1 MSKQTLNQNEVLSAL
16 PFLEG
21 YSKGG
26 VEELLSNSVYSKI
39 PKGKIIT
46 TEGER
51 CVNFSFVLNGSI
63 KVYKVADNGREIT
76 LYYLSRGES
85 CILTASCILS
95 KKTFPAISETE
106 TDTEVLSVPSEVLL
120 SWVDKYEHWRGYVF
134 NLMSSRLANII
145 TIVEEIIFR
154 NVDVRLANYLLKYF
168 KEGQTQIAR
177 THYAIASDIGTS
189 REVVSRLL
197 KEFED
202 SQIIS
207 LSRGTV
213 TIINPKLLEE
223 KIKK

>member
-1 MSKQTLNQNEVLSAL
+1 MSKQIINQSEILAVL

-21 YSKGG
+21 YSNSG
-26 VEELLSNSVYSKI
+26 VEELLSHSVQRKI

-51 CVNFSFVLNGSI
+51 CVNFSFILKGSV

-76 LYYLSRGES
+76 LYYLNRGES

-95 KKTFPAISETE
+95 KKTFPAISQAEI
-106 TDTEVLSVPSEVLL
+106 DTEVLSVPSEVLL
-120 SWVDKYEHWRGYVF
+120 SWVDKYEHWRAYVF
-134 NLMSSRLANII
+134 TLMSSRLADII

-154 NVDVRLANYLLKYF
+154 NVDVRLANYLFNHF
-168 KEGQTQIAR
+168 KESNQISK

-202 SQIIS
+202 SKIIS
-207 LSRGTV
+207 LSRGQI
-213 TIINPKLLEE
+213 TILNPHLLES

>member
-1 MSKQTLNQNEVLSAL
+1 VSKQTIKQNDVLDAL

-21 YSKGG
+21 YVKGG
-26 VEELLSNSVYSKI
+26 VEEFLNHAVYSKI

-46 TEGER
+46 TEGEK
-51 CVNFSFVLNGSI
+51 CISFSFVLSGSI

-76 LYYLSRGES
+76 LYYLNRGES

-95 KKTFPAISETE
+95 KKTFPAISEAE
-106 TDTEVLSVPSEVLL
+106 VDTEVLSIPSAVLL
-120 SWVDKYEHWRGYVF
+120 NWVDKYEHWRAYVF

-154 NVDVRLANYLLKYF
+154 NVDIRLANYLLKYSR
-168 KEGQTQIAR
+168 EGQNIISR
-177 THYAIASDIGTS
+177 THSSIASDIGTS

-197 KEFED
+197 KEFEE
-202 SQIIS
+202 SGIIS
-207 LSRGTV
+207 LSRGHIN
-213 TIINPKLLEE
+213 IINLNLLEA